1 MNNILE
7 NRLSMYEKVQSML
20 SSHVAETASIPA
32 VATLK
37 AELDNVVGKIL
48 TSAGISNVDITG
60 YTVQK
65 GNKRA
70 ELSKLAIKVSTAQVA
85 WARMNAKPQEAEKW
99 DETPAMLDAMRDN
112 DVCIYAQQL
121 NIAAVANLANL
132 SPFGV
137 VAADTTALASRIT
150 EFLTLMQE
158 PRVRIGD
165 RGAELENL
173 TRLFDTANDILKLKL
188 DAVMAIFTVSN
199 PTLYSSYLNARS
211 IDDTGAVT
219 SPDYTGTMGANNT
232 TRVAEIPYLSSR
244 IFIIKNTGAVPL
256 VFGLSTNPTNIES
269 DEVQVPA
276 GATIQRMSA
285 TITTKGN
292 FVLLRNDDPVQD
304 ASYEI
309 RINE

>member
-1 MNNILE
+1 
-7 NRLSMYEKVQSML
+7 
-20 SSHVAETASIPA
+20 
-32 VATLK
+32 
-37 AELDNVVGKIL
+37 
-48 TSAGISNVDITG
+48 
-60 YTVQK
+60 
-65 GNKRA
+65 
-70 ELSKLAIKVSTAQVA
+70 
-85 WARMNAKPQEAEKW
+85 
-99 DETPAMLDAMRDN
+99 MLDAMRDN

-244 IFIIKNTGAVPL
+244 IFIIKNTGSVPL